1 MLYCMSDR
9 CSDLAIAETQRVKRV
24 MNDDGDAKDLMLKGG
39 QQKQEL
45 TVGGEVAMVHAYCM
59 PWQAGFEEWMVYK
72 STEDDRVVQEATGT
86 LTAQEDRNFGSLL
99 VKKWESKSKK
109 TKVMSMT
116 MWVSYFPRI
125 LSQVS

>member
-1 MLYCMSDR
+1 MLCCMSDR
-9 CSDLAIAETQRVKRV
+9 CSDLAIAGTQRVKQV

-59 PWQAGFEEWMVYK
+59 PWQAGFEWMVDKK
-72 STEDDRVVQEATGT
+72 STVDDRMTREATGT

-109 TKVMSMT
+109 RKVMSMT
-116 MWVSYFPRI
+116 MWVNYCPRT

>member
-9 CSDLAIAETQRVKRV
+9 CSDLAIAETQHVKRV

-116 MWVSYFPRI
+116 MWVNYFPRI

>member
-24 MNDDGDAKDLMLKGG
+24 MNDDGDAKDLM
-39 QQKQEL
+39 
-45 TVGGEVAMVHAYCM
+45 CM
-59 PWQAGFEEWMVYK
+59 PWQAGFEEWMVNK

-116 MWVSYFPRI
+116 MWVNYFPRI

>member
-1 MLYCMSDR
+1 MSDR
-9 CSDLAIAETQRVKRV
+9 CSDLAIAETQRVKRA

-59 PWQAGFEEWMVYK
+59 PWQAGFEWMVDKK
-72 STEDDRVVQEATGT
+72 STVDDRMTREATGT

-99 VKKWESKSKK
+99 KKWESKSKK
-109 TKVMSMT
+109 RKVMSMT
-116 MWVSYFPRI
+116 MWVNYCPRT

>member
-59 PWQAGFEEWMVYK
+59 PWQAGFEEWMVNK

-109 TKVMSMT
+109 MKVMSMI
-116 MWVSYFPRI
+116 MWVNYFPRI